1 MYDSLFSRSGLSL
14 ERLRNFLMV
23 VDSGSIAKAA
33 GRDLNR
39 QSLISRQIREL
50 EEFFNIELTS
60 RRGKGIEVTES
71 GKRLGS
77 LIRSHLG
84 GLEDFITEAKGEPK
98 TISIGGGGSAMSWLV
113 SPVAGKLAEALGGAS
128 LKLENSRSLEL
139 VKRVREGQLDFAVVR
154 SSAVPNGLPATK
166 IVDVSYVLCV
176 PRSMTVKGMGVAE
189 LMRGSPLA
197 LPVGGS
203 FKVTLEEAL
212 RSMDVPWKPA
222 VESSSFVQALSL
234 VRTGQYASVLP
245 STGAVRLSPDQFS
258 FKNVPFLKDH
268 KRKIVLHWNE
278 RQVTTRDI
286 SAGQIK
292 AMSRALSVK

>member
-1 MYDSLFSRSGLSL
+1 
-14 ERLRNFLMV
+14 MV

-139 VKRVREGQLDFAVVR
+139 VKKVREGQLDFAVVR

-197 LPVGGS
+197 LPAGGS

-212 RSMDVPWKPA
+212 RSMEVPWKPA

-234 VRTGQYASVLP
+234 VRTGQYVSILP
-245 STGAVRLSPDQFS
+245 STGALQLSKKDFVL
-258 FKNVPFLKDH
+258 KRVPQLNEY
-268 KRKIVLHWNE
+268 KREVVLHWNG
-278 RQVTTRDI
+278 RQMTTRSID
-286 SAGQIK
+286 
-292 AMSRALSVK
+292 LSMIRSMAKVLHVRS